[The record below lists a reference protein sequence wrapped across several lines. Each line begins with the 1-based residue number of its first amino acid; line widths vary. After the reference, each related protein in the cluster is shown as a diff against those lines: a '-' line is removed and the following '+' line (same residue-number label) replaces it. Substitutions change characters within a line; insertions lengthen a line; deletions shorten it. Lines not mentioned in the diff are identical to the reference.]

1 MKKNSLF
8 VLSAGALWGL
18 LGVFSRFLAAAGFD
32 SGGVLIVRCGIAAI
46 FFGVTLLVREPGI
59 FKVRLRDFW
68 CFFGA
73 GICSLLLFMYCYIN
87 TIALTSLSTAA
98 ILLYTA
104 PSMVMLMSLFIFKER
119 LTVSKVLALLL
130 AFAGCCL
137 VSGLGADG
145 GTLSTAGLIY
155 GLLSGF
161 GYALYSIFA
170 RLAMDRG
177 YSSLAVNFYSC
188 LLAALGAS
196 VIWGPAMPVRLMFAS
211 WENFFLCLATGVV
224 SCYLPYLLYTK
235 GLSAME
241 AGRASIMA
249 SIEPVVATV
258 AGIVIFHERLTF
270 LSGCGVALVL
280 AAIIILN
287 LKQKA
292 NLEK

>member
-1 MKKNSLF
+1 MKKNSLL
-8 VLSAGALWGL
+8 VISAGVLWGL
-18 LGVFSRFLAAAGFD
+18 LGVFSRLLAAVGFD
-32 SGGVLIVRCGIAAI
+32 SAGVLIVRCGIAAL
-46 FFGVTLLVREPGI
+46 FFGVTLLVRDPGM

-73 GICSLLLFMYCYIN
+73 GICSLLLFTYCYIQ
-87 TIALTSLSTAA
+87 TIAVTSLSTAA
-98 ILLYTA
+98 VLLYTA
-104 PSMVMLMSLFIFKER
+104 PSMVMLMSLFIFRER

-137 VSGLGADG
+137 VSGLGTDESA
-145 GTLSTAGLIY
+145 LSAFGLIC

-177 YSSLAVNFYSC
+177 YSSLTVNFYSC

-196 VIWGPAMPVRLMFAS
+196 AIWGPYSAVRLMFTG
-211 WENFFLCLATGVV
+211 WENFLLCLATGVIT
-224 SCYLPYLLYTK
+224 CYMPYLLYTK
-235 GLSAME
+235 GLSGME

-258 AGIVIFHERLTF
+258 AGIVVFREKLT
-270 LSGCGVALVL
+270 LAGGCGVALVL
-280 AAIIILN
+280 AAIVILN
-287 LKQKA
+287 LKHKA
-292 NLEK
+292 KS

>member
-1 MKKNSLF
+1 MKKNSLL
-8 VLSAGALWGL
+8 VISAGVLWGL
-18 LGVFSRFLAAAGFD
+18 LGVFSRLLAAVGFD
-32 SGGVLIVRCGIAAI
+32 SAGVLIVRCGIAAL
-46 FFGVTLLVREPGI
+46 FFGVTLLVRDPGM

-73 GICSLLLFMYCYIN
+73 GICSLLLFTYCYIQ
-87 TIALTSLSTAA
+87 TIAVTSLSTAA
-98 ILLYTA
+98 VLLYTA
-104 PSMVMLMSLFIFKER
+104 PSMVMLMSLFIFRER

-137 VSGLGADG
+137 VSGLGTDESA
-145 GTLSTAGLIY
+145 LSAFGLIC

-177 YSSLAVNFYSC
+177 YSSLTVNFYSC

-196 VIWGPAMPVRLMFAS
+196 AIWGSYSAVRLMFTG
-211 WENFFLCLATGVV
+211 WENFLLCLATGVIT
-224 SCYLPYLLYTK
+224 CYMPYLLYTK
-235 GLSAME
+235 GLSGME

-258 AGIVIFHERLTF
+258 AGIVVFREKLT
-270 LSGCGVALVL
+270 LAGGCGVALVL
-280 AAIIILN
+280 AAIVILN
-287 LKQKA
+287 LKHKA
-292 NLEK
+292 KS

>member
-18 LGVFSRFLAAAGFD
+18 LGVFSRLLGAAGFD
-32 SGGVLIVRCGIAAI
+32 SGGVLIVRCGIAALC
-46 FFGVTLLVREPGI
+46 FGVTLLVRDPGI

-73 GICSLLLFMYCYIN
+73 GICSLLLFMYCYVN
-87 TIALTSLSTAA
+87 TIAMTSLSTAA

-104 PSMVMLMSLFIFKER
+104 PSMVMLMSLAIFKER
-119 LTVSKVLALLL
+119 LTATKVLALLM

-137 VSGLGADG
+137 VSGLGDG
-145 GTLSTAGLIY
+145 EGALSALGVAY

-177 YSSLAVNFYSC
+177 YNSLTVNFYSC
-188 LLAALGAS
+188 LLAALGAAL
-196 VIWGPAMPVRLMFAS
+196 VWGPAETVRLMFAG
-211 WENFFLCLATGVV
+211 WENFLLCLASGVV
-224 SCYLPYLLYTK
+224 TCYLPYLLYTR
-235 GLSAME
+235 GLAGME

-249 SIEPVVATV
+249 SVEPVVATI
-258 AGIVIFHERLTF
+258 AGMVIFDEKLTP
-270 LSGCGVALVL
+270 SGGLGIALVL
-280 AAIIILN
+280 AAIAILN
-287 LKQKA
+287 LKHTVKT
-292 NLEK
+292 